1 MPPLKPSYTNQFE
14 KDLKRAL
21 KRGKNPIKIKDVITK
36 IINQESLDA
45 KYRDHKLI
53 GNYLG
58 RRDCH
63 IEPDWILNYK
73 PDIENNRVIF
83 ERTGTHSDLFR

>member
-1 MPPLKPSYTNQFE
+1 MPLKPSYTRQFE
-14 KDLKRAL
+14 KDLKLAI
-21 KRGKNPIKIKDVITK
+21 KRGKDPLKIKRVMSK
-36 IINQESLDA
+36 ILNQEPLDV

-53 GNYLG
+53 GNYMG

-63 IEPDWILNYK
+63 IEPDWVLIYK
-73 PDIENNRVIF
+73 PDLENDRIIF